1 MTHPKKILR
10 TIRRHKTFLVTT
22 HVNPDPDALCSEI
35 GMAMCLRALGKKV
48 HIVNEEKIPARFAFL
63 PGAGRIQCRAD
74 WKSLTYDA
82 AVVVDCGELERVG
95 KVRELISDDKI
106 LINIDHHI
114 TNDFFGDLNLV
125 LPKASSTAEIL
136 YTFLKHAGC
145 RLTKDLAVNLYVGIM
160 TDTGCFRFEN
170 TTALTHRIIADL
182 MRFRLPVS
190 DLYRRIY
197 ESVPAGD
204 LKKLMEIVGR
214 CELLDHGR
222 LVCLSLSKRTVSK
235 FSEDFDVR
243 DTIFKFLRS
252 MNGVEV
258 AAIFTE
264 VARRQTRVNLRS
276 VHRVDVAR
284 IASRFQGGG
293 HQRASGCTIHKALGQ
308 ARADVIGQ
316 IQGALIHD

>member
-1 MTHPKKILR
+1 MTRLQKILQ
-10 TIRRHKTFLVTT
+10 TIQRHKTFLVTT

-35 GMAMCLRALGKKV
+35 SMAMCLRALGKKV

-82 AVVVDCGELERVG
+82 AIVVDCGELERVG
-95 KVRELISDDKI
+95 KVKELILDDKI

-136 YTFLKHAGC
+136 YTFLRQARC

-170 TTALTHRIIADL
+170 TTARTHRIIGDL
-182 MRFRLPVS
+182 MRFHLPVS
-190 DLYRRIY
+190 DLYQRIY

-204 LKKLMEIVGR
+204 LKKLMELIGR
-214 CELLDHGR
+214 CELLDNGR
-222 LVCLSLSKRTVSK
+222 LVCLSLSKAAVSK

-258 AAIFTE
+258 VAIFTE

-276 VHRVDVAR
+276 VRRVDVAR
-284 IASRFQGGG
+284 IASYFQGGG
-293 HQRASGCTIHKALGQ
+293 HQRASGCTIPKALGQ
-308 ARADVIGQ
+308 ARTDVIGQ
-316 IQGALIHD
+316 IQGALSHD